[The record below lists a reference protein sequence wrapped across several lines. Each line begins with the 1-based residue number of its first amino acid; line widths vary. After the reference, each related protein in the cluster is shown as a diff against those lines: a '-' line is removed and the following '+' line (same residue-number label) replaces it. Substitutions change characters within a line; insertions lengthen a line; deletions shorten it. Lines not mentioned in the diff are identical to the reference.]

1 LRWLPQV
8 DRWSETVSE
17 LFKRGK
23 FLAGMNRG
31 RIDTKGEALRRVA
44 IVEGSVGGP
53 ERLLSLAALFPET
66 HFDSIG
72 SLDGLQS
79 PCDVVIVALARR
91 DAESLFARVVDSV
104 RPAQVVVVLQD
115 ADLNSTRRLI
125 RLGAADV
132 LPAPVS
138 EMSLTLSLERLF
150 EARPS
155 LQGEGDSSQIVS
167 FLKAGGGAGT
177 TSLIAQ
183 LAPACATAGM
193 KTAAVDLDLQF
204 GNLGFYLDLSDAV
217 SISDLLASGIPLD
230 ETPFSTAL
238 RKHRSGA
245 QLLAGPRDLMP
256 LETISPPQVDAL
268 MRGLRQSF
276 DITLVDL
283 PGAWTAWTNEILH
296 LSDRIFLV
304 TQLSVPHVNLMKRQL
319 QVLASQGL
327 EATPTI
333 LVCNALSSEQQESV
347 SLKAAERSL
356 GRVFDVVL
364 PCDVRSMNAA
374 INQGVELSSVRRG
387 TKLEKALAQLLAVV
401 RAPVS
406 AERQAKG

>member
-1 LRWLPQV
+1 M
-8 DRWSETVSE
+8 SE

-31 RIDTKGEALRRVA
+31 RSDTKGEALRRVA
-44 IVEGSVGGP
+44 IVEGSIGGP

-66 HFDSIG
+66 RFDSVAG
-72 SLDGLQS
+72 LDGLQA
-79 PCDVVIVALARR
+79 PCEVVIVALPRR
-91 DAESLFARVVDSV
+91 DAETLFARVADSV

-115 ADLNSTRRLI
+115 ADLSSTRRLI

-150 EARPS
+150 EARS
-155 LQGEGDSSQIVS
+155 TAQGGGDSSQIVS

-183 LAPACATAGM
+183 LAPASAAAGV

-204 GNLGFYLDLSDAV
+204 GNLGFYLDLGDAV
-217 SISDLLASGIPLD
+217 SIADLLASGIPLD

-238 RKHRSGA
+238 RQHKSGA
-245 QLLAGPRDLMP
+245 HLLAGPRDLMP
-256 LETISPPQVDAL
+256 LETISPPQAEAL
-268 MRGLRQSF
+268 MRGLRQAF
-276 DITLVDL
+276 DMTLVDL

-296 LSDRIFLV
+296 LSSRIVLV

-356 GRVFDVVL
+356 GRAFDVVL
-364 PCDVRSMNAA
+364 PSDVRTMNAA

-387 TKLEKALAQLLAVV
+387 TKLEKALAQLLAAV
-401 RAPVS
+401 RAPAS